1 MLDPVRLTAL
11 RLLLCP
17 VFVVAF
23 VLGGAVGYAGA
34 LLVVLATELTGA
46 IARRSSRTQG
56 QEAAGQPH
64 LLGPLAGTLG
74 RLTVYVCLL
83 GAGYAPPWVVVAVF
97 CCDTMVAYLGVA
109 AAHAAD
115 EGGTEGGSRTAV
127 VAGRVRDL
135 AHVVVVAA
143 VLWIMAR
150 TPHIDPFAIEASK
163 RTSDALMAVVGVVTL
178 WWGAASIVRSLPAL
192 RALMRPAN

>member
-1 MLDPVRLTAL
+1 MLDPARLTAL

-23 VLGGAVGYAGA
+23 VLDGAVGYAGA

-46 IARRSSRTQG
+46 IAQRSSHTQE
-56 QEAAGQPH
+56 QEAADQPR

-83 GAGYAPPWVVVAVF
+83 GAGYAPPSVVVAVF

-109 AAHAAD
+109 AAHAAG
-115 EGGTEGGSRTAV
+115 EGGIEGGSRTAV
-127 VAGRVRDL
+127 VAARVRDL

-163 RTSDALMAVVGVVTL
+163 RTSDVLMAVVGVVTL

-192 RALMRPAN
+192 RALMRPAD